1 MMRVA
6 QEFSRFAATYSRHN
20 IIQAEVAQKLISM
33 LPQKQYGTILDLGCG
48 RGEVYRNLKEQGV
61 AFEHLTVLD
70 ISAEMLQLHPT
81 GENLT
86 MVQGDFSHSDIFK
99 ILPYPYYDL
108 LISSS
113 ALQWSNDLDVTLS
126 LFAPLS
132 GRFYF
137 AIFTAGTFRS
147 LHRYAGITSPIYS
160 EVVLKEKIGKYFDA
174 AYETIRYTLHFDTVY
189 KMLRYIKESGTSGG
203 ERRLSY
209 TQTKQLLDTYPYDYL
224 EFEVLFV
231 SSKS

>member
-1 MMRVA
+1 MTRIA
-6 QEFSRFAATYSRHN
+6 QEFSRFAAVYSRYN
-20 IIQAEVAQKLISM
+20 IIQADVAQKLISL
-33 LPQKQYGTILDLGCG
+33 LPQKQYETILDLGCG
-48 RGEVYRNLKEQGV
+48 RGEVYRNLKEQEIG
-61 AFEHLTVLD
+61 FGHLTALD
-70 ISAEMLQLHPT
+70 ISAEMLQLHPS

-86 MVQGDFSHSDIFK
+86 MVQGDFNQPDISRV
-99 ILPYPYYDL
+99 LPSPHYDL

-113 ALQWSNDLDVTLS
+113 ALQWSSDLDITLPLLAS
-126 LFAPLS
+126 LS
-132 GRFYF
+132 DRFYF

-147 LHRYAGITSPIYS
+147 LHHCAGITSPICS
-160 EVVLKEKIGKYFDA
+160 EAILKEKISKYFDVE
-174 AYETIRYTLHFDTVY
+174 YETIRYKLHFDTVY

-209 TQTKQLLDTYPYDYL
+209 AQTKQLLDIYPYDYL

>member
-1 MMRVA
+1 MTRVA
-6 QEFSRFAATYSRHN
+6 QEFSRFASVYSRHN
-20 IIQAEVAQKLISM
+20 IIQAEVAQKLISL
-33 LPQKQYGTILDLGCG
+33 LPQKQYETILDLGCG
-48 RGEVYRNLKEQGV
+48 RGEVYRNLKKQGIG
-61 AFEHLTVLD
+61 FGYLTALD
-70 ISAEMLQLHPT
+70 ISAEMLQLHPS

-86 MVQGDFSHSDIFK
+86 MVQNDFNQPDILKALPASH
-99 ILPYPYYDL
+99 YDL

-113 ALQWSNDLDVTLS
+113 ALQWSSDLDVTLPLLAS
-126 LFAPLS
+126 LS
-132 GRFYF
+132 DRFYF

-147 LHRYAGITSPIYS
+147 LHHCAGITSPIYS
-160 EVVLKEKIGKYFDA
+160 ETILKEKISKYFDA
-174 AYETIRYTLHFDTVY
+174 EYETIRYKLHFDTVY

-231 SSKS
+231 S

>member
-6 QEFSRFAATYSRHN
+6 QEFSRFAAAYSRHN
-20 IIQAEVAQKLISM
+20 IIQTEVAQKLISI
-33 LPQKQYGTILDLGCG
+33 LPQKQYEAILDLGCG

-70 ISAEMLQLHPT
+70 ISAEMLQLHPSE
-81 GENLT
+81 ENLT
-86 MVQGDFSHSDIFK
+86 MVQGDFNHPDIFK
-99 ILPYPYYDL
+99 TLPYPHYDL

-113 ALQWSNDLDVTLS
+113 ALQWSSDLDVALS
-126 LFAPLS
+126 GLAPLS
-132 GRFYF
+132 DKFYF

-147 LHRYAGITSPIYS
+147 LHHCAGITSPIYS
-160 EVVLKEKIGKYFDA
+160 EATLKEKIGKYFDA
-174 AYETIRYTLHFDTVY
+174 AFETVHYTLHFDTVY

-209 TQTKQLLDTYPYDYL
+209 AQTKHLLDTYPYDYL

>member
-1 MMRVA
+1 MTRVA
-6 QEFSRFAATYSRHN
+6 QEFSRFAAVYSRHN

-33 LPQKQYGTILDLGCG
+33 LPQKQYETILDLGCG
-48 RGEVYRNLKEQGV
+48 RGEVYRNLKKQGV
-61 AFEHLTVLD
+61 GFGHLTALD
-70 ISAEMLQLHPT
+70 ISVEMLQLHPS

-86 MVQGDFSHSDIFK
+86 MVQNDFNQPDILKALPASH
-99 ILPYPYYDL
+99 YDL

-113 ALQWSNDLDVTLS
+113 ALQWSSDLDATLPLLAS
-126 LFAPLS
+126 LS
-132 GRFYF
+132 DRFYF

-147 LHRYAGITSPIYS
+147 LHRCAGITSPIYS
-160 EVVLKEKIGKYFDA
+160 EAILKEKISKYFDA
-174 AYETIRYTLHFDTVY
+174 EYETIRYKLHFDTVY

>member
-1 MMRVA
+1 MTRVA
-6 QEFSRFAATYSRHN
+6 QEFSRFAAAYSRHN
-20 IIQAEVAQKLISM
+20 IIQTEVAQKLISM
-33 LPQKQYGTILDLGCG
+33 LPQKHYEMILDLGCG
-48 RGEVYRNLKEQGV
+48 RGEVYRNLKEHGID
-61 AFEHLTVLD
+61 FEHLTALD
-70 ISAEMLQLHPT
+70 ISAEMLRLHPS

-86 MVQGDFSHSDIFK
+86 MVQGDFNQPDILK
-99 ILPYPYYDL
+99 ALPTPHYDL

-113 ALQWSNDLDVTLS
+113 ALQWSSDLDVTLPLLSS
-126 LFAPLS
+126 LS
-132 GRFYF
+132 DSFYF

-147 LHRYAGITSPIYS
+147 LHNCADITSPIYS
-160 EVVLKEKIGKYFDA
+160 KTTLKEKIGKYFDA
-174 AYETIRYTLHFDTVY
+174 TYETIRYKLHFDTVY

-209 TQTKQLLDTYPYDYL
+209 AQTKQLLDTYPYDYL

>member
-1 MMRVA
+1 MTRVA
-6 QEFSRFAATYSRHN
+6 QEFSRFAAAYSRHN
-20 IIQAEVAQKLISM
+20 IIQTEVAQKLISM
-33 LPQKQYGTILDLGCG
+33 LPQKHYGMILDLGCG
-48 RGEVYRNLKEQGV
+48 RGEVYRNLKEHGID
-61 AFEHLTVLD
+61 FEHLTALD
-70 ISAEMLQLHPT
+70 ISAEMLRLHPS

-86 MVQGDFSHSDIFK
+86 MVQGDFNQPDILK
-99 ILPYPYYDL
+99 ALPTPHYDL

-113 ALQWSNDLDVTLS
+113 ALQWSSDLDVTLPLLSS
-126 LFAPLS
+126 LS
-132 GRFYF
+132 DSFYF

-147 LHRYAGITSPIYS
+147 LHNCAGITSPIYS
-160 EVVLKEKIGKYFDA
+160 KTTLKEKIGKYFDA
-174 AYETIRYTLHFDTVY
+174 TYETIRYKLHFDTVY

-209 TQTKQLLDTYPYDYL
+209 AQTKQLLDTYPYDYL

>member
-1 MMRVA
+1 MTRVA
-6 QEFSRFAATYSRHN
+6 QEFSRFAAAYSRHN
-20 IIQAEVAQKLISM
+20 IIQTEVAQKLISM
-33 LPQKQYGTILDLGCG
+33 LPQKHYGMILDLGCG
-48 RGEVYRNLKEQGV
+48 RGEVYRNLKEHGID
-61 AFEHLTVLD
+61 FEHLTALD
-70 ISAEMLQLHPT
+70 ISAEMLRLHPS

-86 MVQGDFSHSDIFK
+86 MVQGDFNQPDILK
-99 ILPYPYYDL
+99 ALPTPHYDL

-113 ALQWSNDLDVTLS
+113 ALQWSSDLDVTLPLLSS
-126 LFAPLS
+126 LS
-132 GRFYF
+132 DSFYF

-147 LHRYAGITSPIYS
+147 LHNCADITSPIYS
-160 EVVLKEKIGKYFDA
+160 KTTLKEKIGKYFDA
-174 AYETIRYTLHFDTVY
+174 TYETIRYKLHFDTVY

-209 TQTKQLLDTYPYDYL
+209 AQTKQLLDTYPYDYL

>member
-1 MMRVA
+1 MTRVA
-6 QEFSRFAATYSRHN
+6 QEFSRFAAAYSRHN

-33 LPQKQYGTILDLGCG
+33 LPLKRYETILDLGCG
-48 RGEVYRNLKEQGV
+48 RGEVYHNLKKQRIG
-61 AFEHLTVLD
+61 FGHLSALD
-70 ISAEMLQLHPT
+70 ISAEMLQLHPS

-86 MVQGDFSHSDIFK
+86 MIQNDFNQPDILKALPASH
-99 ILPYPYYDL
+99 YDL

-113 ALQWSNDLDVTLS
+113 ALQWSSDLDATLS
-126 LFAPLS
+126 LLASLS
-132 GRFYF
+132 DRFYF

-147 LHRYAGITSPIYS
+147 LHRCAGITSPIYS
-160 EVVLKEKIGKYFDA
+160 EAILKEKISRYFDA
-174 AYETIRYTLHFDTVY
+174 EYETIRYKLHFDTVY

-231 SSKS
+231 S